1 MVTANCLKN
10 TPAFKNVDQFLCE
23 YLTEVDTNI
32 INKLFQ
38 VTVIGPDDSDRL
50 EREAAIDKMQQM
62 IRSMSV
68 QDLRSFPSKLLE
80 KFGLEHIVNLDPE
93 TIRSTNIRSL
103 STIDLDDDGTIN
115 PLAQYIQWS
124 RTSHD
129 PLSFPNLLPRAKLS
143 KWLFTI
149 FFKIT
154 VPANRKGQDWHH
166 TLIYAPLNLTVFFRL
181 LIHLQQV
188 GYPSHW
194 LSEILVQ
201 ILEDQVITSARPPQT
216 SPLSIQESQRDYQMK
231 RLSTAPFVTE
241 MATLTAM
248 FLPLLPFSVITET
261 LPALDKIHEYT
272 IYLRPLPEE
281 PGSQVPIFV
290 LLFYHESL
298 VEDLYDEVPFG
309 PPELRPIVHPE
320 GDKER
325 SQAKLK
331 KLDTLRQKGVRLV
344 TTLKWDAE
352 TSRAIFW
359 MSAGVMGEM
368 EASGQW
374 HCEMWR
380 SDWWEPVS
388 MPIALSKETKTLISK
403 GARWFDL

>member
-1 MVTANCLKN
+1 MI
-10 TPAFKNVDQFLCE
+10 D
-23 YLTEVDTNI
+23 
-32 INKLFQ
+32 KLFQ
-38 VTVIGPDDSDRL
+38 VTVTAPDDSDRI
-50 EREAAIDKMQQM
+50 EREATIDRMQKMF
-62 IRSMSV
+62 RSMSV
-68 QDLRSFPSKLLE
+68 QELRSFPSELLE
-80 KFGLEHIVNLDPE
+80 RFGLEHIVKLDPE
-93 TIRSTNIRSL
+93 TIRSKDIRSL

-115 PLAQYIQWS
+115 PLAQYLQWS
-124 RTSHD
+124 RTSHV
-129 PLSFPNLLPRAKLS
+129 PLSFPGLLSRAKLS
-143 KWLFTI
+143 KWLITI

-166 TLIYAPLNLTVFFRL
+166 KLIYAPLNLTAFFRL

-216 SPLSIQESQRDYQMK
+216 SPLSIQESQRDYPMK
-231 RLSTAPFVTE
+231 RLSTAPFVVE

-248 FLPLLPFSVITET
+248 FLPLLPFSVITEA

-290 LLFYHESL
+290 LLFYRKSL
-298 VEDLYDEVPFG
+298 VEDVYDITPFG

-320 GDKER
+320 GDKES

-331 KLDTLRQKGVRLV
+331 KLDILRQRGIRLV
-344 TTLKWDAE
+344 TTFKWDAE
-352 TSRAIFW
+352 KSRATFW
-359 MSAGVMGEM
+359 MSASVMGEM
-368 EASGQW
+368 EDSAQW
-374 HCEMWR
+374 HCAMWR
-380 SDWWEPVS
+380 TDWWEPVS
-388 MPIALSKETKTLISK
+388 MPIALSKGTRALLSK